1 MGAQHIHLLF
11 RCRTYLPGDY
21 LLVGIIGAPNKGK
34 STLFSALTLNMVEIA
49 DYPFTTIKPNSGVAY
64 ARKECPEVELG
75 TKCNPRNAP
84 CDNGT
89 RMLPVNVIDVA
100 GLVRD
105 AHSGKGMGNQF
116 LNDLAAAD
124 AFIIVV
130 DGSGMTDSNGNPGEG
145 NPVDDVDMVI
155 NELTMWLT
163 DIIGRHMPALSKAK
177 DGVEALKG
185 VLTGL
190 KVSGEQI
197 ADAIGKSHLTS
208 SNIGWSAA
216 DIEKFASELLHIA
229 KPFIIASNK
238 TDAAKD
244 KAKTGALEAKFGAD
258 RIVRTSA
265 EMELALRKASKAGL
279 ASYVPGA
286 RDFSISESASGEQ
299 RKALEYMRSYVSHGG
314 TGVQELIDRV
324 VFGLLDNVVAYP
336 VEDEN
341 KYSDHFGNVLPDA
354 YLMKK
359 GSTALDLAG
368 RIHTDIAK
376 SMLYA
381 IDAKRK
387 MRLAKD
393 YELKGND
400 VIKIVSA
407 AR

>member
-1 MGAQHIHLLF
+1 M
-11 RCRTYLPGDY
+11 
-21 LLVGIIGAPNKGK
+21 LVGIIGAPNKGK

-177 DGVEALKG
+177 DGVE
-185 VLTGL
+185 
-190 KVSGEQI
+190 
-197 ADAIGKSHLTS
+197 
-208 SNIGWSAA
+208 
-216 DIEKFASELLHIA
+216 
-229 KPFIIASNK
+229 
-238 TDAAKD
+238 
-244 KAKTGALEAKFGAD
+244 
-258 RIVRTSA
+258 
-265 EMELALRKASKAGL
+265 
-279 ASYVPGA
+279 
-286 RDFSISESASGEQ
+286 
-299 RKALEYMRSYVSHGG
+299 
-314 TGVQELIDRV
+314 
-324 VFGLLDNVVAYP
+324 
-336 VEDEN
+336 
-341 KYSDHFGNVLPDA
+341 
-354 YLMKK
+354 
-359 GSTALDLAG
+359 
-368 RIHTDIAK
+368 
-376 SMLYA
+376 
-381 IDAKRK
+381 
-387 MRLAKD
+387 
-393 YELKGND
+393 
-400 VIKIVSA
+400 
-407 AR
+407 

>member
-1 MGAQHIHLLF
+1 
-11 RCRTYLPGDY
+11 
-21 LLVGIIGAPNKGK
+21 
-34 STLFSALTLNMVEIA
+34 
-49 DYPFTTIKPNSGVAY
+49 
-64 ARKECPEVELG
+64 
-75 TKCNPRNAP
+75 
-84 CDNGT
+84 
-89 RMLPVNVIDVA
+89 
-100 GLVRD
+100 
-105 AHSGKGMGNQF
+105 
-116 LNDLAAAD
+116 
-124 AFIIVV
+124 
-130 DGSGMTDSNGNPGEG
+130 
-145 NPVDDVDMVI
+145 
-155 NELTMWLT
+155 
-163 DIIGRHMPALSKAK
+163 
-177 DGVEALKG
+177 KG

-197 ADAIGKSHLTS
+197 ADAIGRSHLTS

-314 TGVQELIDRV
+314 TGVQELIDKV

>member
-1 MGAQHIHLLF
+1 M
-11 RCRTYLPGDY
+11 
-21 LLVGIIGAPNKGK
+21 LVGIIGAPNKGK
-34 STLFSALTLNMVEIA
+34 STLFSALTLNRVDIA

-100 GLVRD
+100 GLVSG

-130 DGSGMTDSNGNPGEG
+130 DGSGMTDSGGNPGNGDPAE
-145 NPVDDVDMVI
+145 DVDMVL
-155 NELTMWLT
+155 NELTLWLA
-163 DIIGRHMPALSKAK
+163 DIISRHMPALSKAK
-177 DGVEALKG
+177 DGVEALKN

-197 ADAIGKSHLTS
+197 AEAIGKSHLTS
-208 SNIGWSAA
+208 SNIGWGST
-216 DIEKFASELLHIA
+216 DIEKFSSELLRAA
-229 KPFIIASNK
+229 KPFVIASNK

-244 KAKTGALEAKFGAD
+244 GAKTDALEARFGPGKV
-258 RIVRTSA
+258 VRTSA

-286 RDFSISESASGEQ
+286 KDFSIGESAQGEQ
-299 RKALEYMRSYVSHGG
+299 RKALEYMRNYVSHRG

-336 VEDEN
+336 VEDES

-354 YLMKK
+354 YLMRR

-381 IDAKRK
+381 IDAKKK

-393 YELKGND
+393 YELKEND

>member
-1 MGAQHIHLLF
+1 M
-11 RCRTYLPGDY
+11 
-21 LLVGIIGAPNKGK
+21 LVGIIGAPNKGK
-34 STLFSALTLNMVEIA
+34 STLFSALTLNKVEIA

-145 NPVDDVDMVI
+145 NPVDDVDMVL
-155 NELTMWLT
+155 NELTMWLA
-163 DIIGRHMPALSKAK
+163 DIIRRHMPALSKAK
-177 DGVEALKG
+177 DGIEALKN

-190 KVSGEQI
+190 KVSEEQI
-197 ADAIGKSHLTS
+197 SDAISKSHLTS
-208 SNIGWSAA
+208 SNIGWSDA
-216 DIEKFASELLHIA
+216 DIGKFASELLRTS

-238 TDAAKD
+238 TDAAKGV
-244 KAKTGALEAKFGAD
+244 AKTDGLEAKFGAD
-258 RIVRTSA
+258 RVVRTSA

-286 RDFSISESASGEQ
+286 KDFQINESASSEQ
-299 RKALEYMRSYVSHGG
+299 RKALEYMRGYVSHHG
-314 TGVQELIDRV
+314 TGVQELIDKV

-341 KYSDHFGNVLPDA
+341 KYSDHFGNGLPDA
-354 YLMKK
+354 YLMRR